1 MDTSPSPSP
10 VADLTDG
17 QCALDLG
24 RPCAGH
30 RAVNQHVWLVEC
42 DGQRTVYVRGIVL
55 AQHDVNDRTERNV
68 AIWLLAKG
76 KYAKQ
81 TELAAAFG
89 LTPRQ
94 VNRLCA
100 AAARQ
105 GVAALI
111 RKERGDKTPQTVALR
126 VCRLR
131 DEGRKISAIAQQ
143 VGVSSRTVYSILQ
156 ERGYDPHDRPGPSQL
171 GLAVDD
177 EGTEANDQPVDAQPQ
192 DPAENLAQAQQDIV
206 GDDLDKPEADVE
218 FQDAQGVYGAGVLL
232 AVAAEGGLLL
242 QEARNVY
249 GQLRQGIYGLRAFVQ
264 GLFAMAWLGVKNP
277 ESLKTKDPDGL
288 GRLLGLSRI
297 FEVKTLRRK
306 LKETGARHK
315 AMDWY
320 HAMARR
326 WVDEATDELATLYVD
341 GHTRAYYGKR
351 PIAKGWC
358 ARRRLCQPA
367 TTDTWTNDS
376 LGQPLLRITHE
387 AHPTV
392 AQVLPQVLDDVRR
405 LVGPARM
412 TVAFDRG
419 GWSGATF
426 KKLVAEGFDFV
437 TYRPGHHDL
446 LPEDAFSQYTMPDGH
461 KSEVMTLADTHLSV
475 SGYGRAR
482 LIVIQ
487 CPDGKQTHVVASNQD
502 APAVDVVLQLI
513 ARWQQENFFKYMR
526 QNYNIDAVV
535 DYGTEPVEDRE
546 VPNPDHK
553 ALTKQLRQAR
563 AQLRRLQAQAQAQA
577 ASTAAQPTDAQR
589 YTERRITA
597 QTQLIDSLLR
607 QRKAIAP
614 RCMLSQTDRA
624 DEVKLSVDRKLC
636 SDLVKIAAY
645 RTECL
650 LVRRIQGAFARNAD
664 EGHAFIRAVLQQTG
678 TIRVDGWDVHVTLEP
693 MSAPRFTRAL
703 QALCTAINSD
713 DPVYPETRWRL
724 HFDVRQNEDRHPNGT
739 ACQEF

>member
-1 MDTSPSPSP
+1 MDTSLSPGP
-10 VADLTDG
+10 VACHTDG
-17 QCALDLG
+17 QCVLALDP
-24 RPCAGH
+24 PCAGH
-30 RAVNQHVWLVEC
+30 CAVNQDVWLVEC
-42 DGQRTVYVRGIVL
+42 DGQRTVYVHGVVL
-55 AQHDVNDRTERNV
+55 AQYDVNDPTERNV
-68 AIWLLAKG
+68 VMWLLAKG
-76 KYAKQ
+76 KYTKQ

-89 LTPRQ
+89 LTTRQ
-94 VNRLCA
+94 VNRLCTTA
-100 AAARQ
+100 AHQ
-105 GVAALI
+105 GVGALL
-111 RKERGDKTPQTVALR
+111 RKERSDKTPQSVALR

-131 DEGRKISAIAQQ
+131 DEGRKISTIAQQ

-156 ERGYDPHDRPGPSQL
+156 ERGYDPHDRPAPSQL
-171 GLAVDD
+171 GLPVDD
-177 EGTEANDQPVDAQPQ
+177 ECAQVDDQAAEAQPQ
-192 DPAENLAQAQQDIV
+192 DPAENLAQAQEDIL

-218 FQDAQGVYGAGVLL
+218 FHDAQGVYGAGVLL
-232 AVAAEGGLLL
+232 AVAAEGGVLL
-242 QEARNVY
+242 QEGRNVY
-249 GQLRQGIYGLRAFVQ
+249 GRLRRGVYGLRAFVL
-264 GLFAMAWLGVKNP
+264 GLFVMALLSVKNS
-277 ESLKTKDPDGL
+277 ESLKAKDPDAL
-288 GRLLGLSRI
+288 GRLLGLPRI

-306 LKETGARHK
+306 LKEIGARHK

-326 WVDEATDELATLYVD
+326 WVGAAADELATLYVD

-387 AHPTV
+387 AHPSL
-392 AQVLPQVLDDVRR
+392 AQVLPQVLDDVRQ
-405 LVGPARM
+405 LVGPPRI

-446 LPEDAFSQYTMPDGH
+446 LPEDAFSDYTMPHGH
-461 KSEVMTLADTHLSV
+461 RTEVMKLADTHLSL
-475 SGYGRAR
+475 SGYGPAR

-487 CPDGKQTHVVASNQD
+487 CPDGKQTHVVASNRD
-502 APAVDVVLQLI
+502 APAVDVVLQLL

-546 VPNPDHK
+546 VPNPEHK
-553 ALTKQLRQAR
+553 ALTKELRQAR
-563 AQLRRLQAQAQAQA
+563 AQLRKLQAQAHG
-577 ASTAAQPTDAQR
+577 ASTDARRTAAEGHVQRCIAAQSQR
-589 YTERRITA
+589 
-597 QTQLIDSLLR
+597 IDSLLR
-607 QRKAIAP
+607 QRKAIPP

-636 SDLVKIAAY
+636 SDLVKVAAY
-645 RTECL
+645 RTESL
-650 LVRRIQGAFARNAD
+650 LVRRIEGVFARNAD
-664 EGHAFIRAVLQQTG
+664 EGHAFIRAAMQQTG

-713 DPVYPETRWRL
+713 DPVYPETKWRL
-724 HFDVRQNEDRHPNGT
+724 HFDVRHIEDRHPNGT